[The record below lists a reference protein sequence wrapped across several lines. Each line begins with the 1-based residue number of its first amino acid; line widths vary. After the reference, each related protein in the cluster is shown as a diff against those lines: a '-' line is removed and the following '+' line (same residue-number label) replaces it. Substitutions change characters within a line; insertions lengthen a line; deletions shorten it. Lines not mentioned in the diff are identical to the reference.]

1 MTDVIPIYNENSDE
15 PVFAVLY
22 QRIEHSLVQGKPIKR
37 IRREIEKSYYDYQKG
52 DLLSKNEKL
61 TF

>member
-22 QRIEHSLVQGKPIKR
+22 QRIEHSLVQGKPVKR
-37 IRREIEKSYYDYQKG
+37 VRREIEKSYYDYQKG
-52 DLLSKNEKL
+52 DFLSKNEKL

>member
-22 QRIEHSLVQGKPIKR
+22 QRIEHSLVQGKPVKR
-37 IRREIEKSYYDYQKG
+37 VRREIEKSYYDYQKG

>member
-1 MTDVIPIYNENSDE
+1 VTDVIPIYNENSDE

-22 QRIEHSLVQGKPIKR
+22 QRIEHSLVQGKPVKR
-37 IRREIEKSYYDYQKG
+37 VRREIEKSYYDYQKG

>member
-1 MTDVIPIYNENSDE
+1 VTDVIPIDNENSDE

-22 QRIEHSLVQGKPIKR
+22 QRIEHSLVQGKPVKR